1 MENSIQKIVG
11 TTRDPKKHGDYEEEN
26 RRSIE
31 AKTRAYK
38 ANTKKPRH
46 SI

>member
-1 MENSIQKIVG
+1 MRKIVG
-11 TTRDPKKHGDYEEEN
+11 TTRNPKKHGDYEEEN
-26 RRSIE
+26 RERIK

>member
-1 MENSIQKIVG
+1 MENLTQKIVG
-11 TTRDPKKHGDYEEEN
+11 TARDPEKHRDYEEEN
-26 RRSIE
+26 RRSVE
-31 AKTRAYK
+31 AKTGAYK

>member
-1 MENSIQKIVG
+1 MENSTQKIVG
-11 TTRDPKKHGDYEEEN
+11 TARDLEKYGDYEEEN
-26 RRSIE
+26 GRSVE
-31 AKTRAYK
+31 AKTGAYE